1 MQLFEDFILNIGE
14 LISIVYL
21 WDKLIFDNKKRMLKS
36 LFIVVFGAFGMTF
49 ITYFNFSFIVMYVF
63 LIVIWSVIYKKNV
76 INASLEFLMILVILT
91 IIQIPEIE
99 LLEMLQGNTNY
110 DFKMYVLMN
119 CITFLI
125 VILLYKL
132 VLKKIV
138 IYIKLLESKVLYCF
152 IINYS
157 LYIIIFKL
165 IWKYDKRIIINNKI
179 IFLLVAILIL
189 IVQTYLYVYFTKLIN
204 IKKEFEIKNR
214 YEPIMDNIIEEIRR
228 RQHDFKNNINTI
240 NGIIETSH
248 DGELRNKLRGYMD
261 TLDFFNI
268 NLGEIMYIKNS
279 ILKAIIYTK
288 ICEAKKRDI
297 KFKYNIQHNSLE
309 DILMDYEISDILN
322 NIINNAFEALESKE
336 NNKIIILNILMKND
350 KNIIEI
356 KNNGD
361 IIDTKNLK
369 NIFKIGFSTK
379 AGHKRGYGLYNV
391 KNIVNRNHGSI
402 QLFIEDDF
410 ICFHISF

>member
-248 DGELRNKLRGYMD
+248 NGELRNKLTCYMD
-261 TLDFFNI
+261 SLNFFNI

-297 KFKYNIQHNSLE
+297 EFKYNIQNNSLE

-379 AGHKRGYGLYNV
+379 AGHRRGYGLYNV

>member
-125 VILLYKL
+125 VVLLYTL

-157 LYIIIFKL
+157 LYIIVFKF
-165 IWKYDKRIIINNKI
+165 IWEYDKSIIINNKI
-179 IFLLVAILIL
+179 IFLLVAVLIL
-189 IVQTYLYVYFTKLIN
+189 IVQTYLYVYFRKLIN

-240 NGIIETSH
+240 NGIIETSKH
-248 DGELRNKLRGYMD
+248 GELRNKLRGYMD
-261 TLDFFNI
+261 TLDFFSI

>member
-1 MQLFEDFILNIGE
+1 
-14 LISIVYL
+14 
-21 WDKLIFDNKKRMLKS
+21 
-36 LFIVVFGAFGMTF
+36 
-49 ITYFNFSFIVMYVF
+49 MYVF
-63 LIVIWSVIYKKNV
+63 FIALWSVIYKKNI
-76 INASLEFLMILVILT
+76 INVSLEFFIILVILT
-91 IIQIPEIE
+91 IVQIPEIK
-99 LLEMLQGNTNY
+99 LVQILKGNTNY
-110 DFKMYVLMN
+110 DFKMYNLMN

-125 VILLYKL
+125 VVLLYKL
-132 VLKKIV
+132 VLRKMIL
-138 IYIKLLESKVLYCF
+138 YIKLLESKVLYCF

-157 LYIIIFKL
+157 LYIIVFKF
-165 IWKYDKRIIINNKI
+165 IWEYDKSIIINNKI
-179 IFLLVAILIL
+179 IFLLVAVLIL
-189 IVQTYLYVYFTKLIN
+189 IVQTYLYVYFGKLIN

-240 NGIIETSH
+240 NGIIETSKH
-248 DGELRNKLRGYMD
+248 GELRNKLRGYMD

-297 KFKYNIQHNSLE
+297 EFKYNIQNNSLE